1 MFNEKKLVE
10 ERNAKVSEMENIVNT
25 AKTENRVIS
34 EEEKAQFNNLKT
46 EIAAIDDTLEM
57 QKEAK
62 NMTLQKVPGAPEAP
76 TAGEPTDAD
85 KKAIEAKEKKQF
97 ANTLRGI
104 RNAGDTN
111 TTVEDGKVM
120 IPTTVWNRIISN
132 VEEICPIYKWA
143 DKYNIK
149 GTFVIP
155 KDNGGNLE
163 VAYAD
168 EFEDLEAGNV
178 KITSIE
184 LKGFLAG
191 ALAKVSRSLVNNTDF
206 DIVGYVET
214 KMAEKIAKFIEKEL
228 LHGSLN
234 KIEGLSG
241 IIADM
246 TVTAAATTAITAD
259 ELMDLQDKV
268 VDKYQSNAYW
278 IMSRNT
284 RNKIRQ
290 LKDSDGNYLLNRD
303 LTARWGYT
311 LLGRDV
317 YVSAQMDDIAAGKDV
332 IFYGDFSGLA
342 VKISE
347 AANIEVLR
355 EKYATQHAIGIVA
368 WLEMDAKVA
377 DTQKI
382 AKLTMATASA

>member
-10 ERNAKVSEMENIVNT
+10 DRNTKVSEMEKIVKN
-25 AKTENRVIS
+25 AETENRLVS
-34 EEEKAQFNNLKT
+34 DEEKTKFNNLKN
-46 EIAAIDDTLEM
+46 EIAKIDATLEM

-62 NMTLQKVPGAPEAP
+62 DMTLTKVPGEPEAP
-76 TAGEPTDAD
+76 ATGEPTDAER
-85 KKAIEAKEKKQF
+85 KLIEAKERKQF
-97 ANTLRGI
+97 ANALRGI
-104 RNAGDTN
+104 RNEDTN
-111 TTVEDGKVM
+111 TTVDNGKVM
-120 IPTTVWNRIISN
+120 IPTTVWDRIISK
-132 VEEICPIYKWA
+132 VEEICPIYQWA
-143 DKYNIK
+143 DKFNIK

-155 KDNGGNLE
+155 KDDGGNLE

-168 EFEDLEAGNV
+168 EFTDLEAGNV

-191 ALAKVSRSLVNNTDF
+191 ALAKVSRSLINNTNF
-206 DIVGYVET
+206 DIVGYVEA

-228 LHGSLN
+228 LHGTEG

-241 IIADM
+241 IPANM
-246 TVTAAATTAITAD
+246 TITAAAANAITPD
-259 ELMDLQDKV
+259 ELMDLQDKLP
-268 VDKYQSNAYW
+268 DNYQGNAFW

-290 LKDSDGNYLLNRD
+290 LKDHEGDYLLNRD
-303 LTARWGYT
+303 LTARWNYT

-347 AANIEVLR
+347 GANIEIVR
-355 EKYATQHAIGIVA
+355 ELFIRQHALGVIT

-382 AKLTMATASA
+382 AKLTMPAVSA